1 MIPKS
6 NRFTLVFTLFFL
18 GYLAIL
24 ARLFYFQ
31 VIYAAP
37 LKEAGR
43 IQSSDSLPIEPIR
56 GEIQTS
62 DGFPIAANSLSYLLY
77 LNPKLIEN
85 TNLTTSMLAKT
96 LEVEEASVSARIDED
111 LFWVKIAEGIDEKK
125 KKEIESLKLKAVGFQ
140 ILADRYYP
148 ESSMAAQLIGFV
160 GKDKDGDDKGYFGV
174 EGYYNKQLEGRAGL
188 LYAVKDALGNPVLS
202 DIREEKKIDGRN
214 IKLSIDRTIQY
225 HAEERLKNG
234 IERFDAQGGSV
245 IIMNPKTGKILAM
258 ASFPQFDPQTY
269 ENFPQETYKN
279 PVISSVYEPGS
290 TFKVLIMASGID
302 AGLIRPDTKCTICDG
317 PIQIGEYSIKT
328 WNNKYYDNTTMTEVI
343 EHSDNTGMVFVGR
356 KLGLDKMISYLEKF
370 GINSTANIDLQGEI
384 SGSIRP
390 KEEWREVD
398 LATASFGQGISITP
412 LQLIAAVGGIAN
424 DGVMMQPQVVDEI
437 ETGDGEI
444 IHIKPKEKGRVIK
457 KKTAKEVAMM
467 MVSAVEKGDS
477 KWVQLE
483 GYKVAGKTGTAQ
495 IPVAGHYDPNQT
507 IASFVGFFPAYDPEI
522 VMLVLID
529 RPKSSIYGSETAAP
543 VFFEIARDI
552 VNYLNL
558 PKDI

>member
-1 MIPKS
+1 MTPNNK
-6 NRFTLVFTLFFL
+6 RFSIVLLFFL
-18 GYLAIL
+18 VGYLAIV

-31 VIYAAP
+31 VVFASP
-37 LKEAGR
+37 LKEAGKM
-43 IQSSDSLPIEPIR
+43 QSSDSLPIEPIR

-62 DGFPIAANSLSYLLY
+62 DGFPIAANSISYLLY

-85 TNLTTSMLAKT
+85 TSLTTSMLAKT
-96 LEVEEASVSARIDED
+96 LEVEEASVSAKIDKD
-111 LFWVKIAEGIDEKK
+111 LFWVKIADGIDEKK
-125 KKEIESLKLKAVGFQ
+125 KKEIESLHLKSVGFQ
-140 ILADRYYP
+140 MLADRYYP
-148 ESSMAAQLIGFV
+148 ESSMAAQLVGFV
-160 GKDKDGDDKGYFGV
+160 GKDENGADKGYFGI
-174 EGYYNKQLEGRAGL
+174 EGYYNKQLEGREGL
-188 LYAVKDALGNPVLS
+188 LYAIKDALGNPVLS

-214 IKLSIDRTIQY
+214 IRLSIDRTIQY
-225 HAEERLKNG
+225 HAEDRLKKG

-258 ASFPQFDPQTY
+258 ASFPQFDPQQY
-269 ENFPQETYKN
+269 EKYPQETYKN

-290 TFKVLIMASGID
+290 TFKVLVMASGID

-317 PIQIGEYSIKT
+317 PIKVGEYSIKT
-328 WNNKYYDNTTMTEVI
+328 WNNKYYNNTNMTEVI

-356 KLGLDKMISYLEKF
+356 KLGLDRLVSYLEKF
-370 GINSTANIDLQGEI
+370 GINDTTGIDLQGEI

-390 KEEWREVD
+390 KDQWREVD

-412 LQLIAAVGGIAN
+412 LQLLTAVGGIAN
-424 DGVMMQPQVVDEI
+424 DGVIMQPEIVDEI
-437 ETGDGEI
+437 ETNDGEI
-444 IHIKPKEKGRVIK
+444 IKIKPKEKGRVIK
-457 KKTAKEVAMM
+457 KKTAKEIAMM